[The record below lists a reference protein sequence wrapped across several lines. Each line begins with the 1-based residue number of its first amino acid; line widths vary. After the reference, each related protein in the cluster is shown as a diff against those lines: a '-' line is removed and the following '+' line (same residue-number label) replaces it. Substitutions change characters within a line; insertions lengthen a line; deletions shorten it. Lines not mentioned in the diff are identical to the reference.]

1 MKALSALRQ
10 VFSLKKNEELGRKFS
25 PEELKRIYGLSG
37 KYLPRYSLAFNETI
51 YYSIEQQF
59 YYNEMRRFFGQPTV
73 NSRNCHELCKLII
86 QYSGEQEKMT
96 N

>member
-1 MKALSALRQ
+1 
-10 VFSLKKNEELGRKFS
+10 
-25 PEELKRIYGLSG
+25 
-37 KYLPRYSLAFNETI
+37 
-51 YYSIEQQF
+51 
-59 YYNEMRRFFGQPTV
+59 MRRFFGQPTV